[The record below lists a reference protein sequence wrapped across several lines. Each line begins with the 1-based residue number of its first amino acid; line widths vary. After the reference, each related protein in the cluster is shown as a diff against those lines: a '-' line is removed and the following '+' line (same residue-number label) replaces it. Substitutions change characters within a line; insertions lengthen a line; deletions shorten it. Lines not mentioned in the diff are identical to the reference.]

1 MKKLV
6 TLIQKECFENRGSVL
21 WIPLSIGLLMMI
33 ITMGSL
39 IWHGD
44 VAIQLNDGGINAIS
58 QLDLATRHQI
68 ATALLAGLSIPFF
81 LTLSFV
87 VIFFLAHAL
96 FDERKDRSILFW
108 KSLPVSDQL
117 TVSAKLL
124 MALLIMPLSYWCMV
138 VVTQIVVLSSISIVG
153 FSEGVNLFS
162 SLWQP
167 GLILGQAFS
176 LLTALLI
183 HGLWMLPIYAW
194 LLFCSS
200 WAPRSP
206 LMIAIAIVAIASL
219 GLSTWQIA
227 STGRL
232 WHEFEPLVWLQERIA
247 QSPLPLNFQ
256 LTLDLEVTLS
266 QQSTTFVEM
275 LAYLGSGPM
284 WLGVMMA
291 LPLLGGAV
299 YMRRRATA

>member
-1 MKKLV
+1 MKKIL

-39 IWHGD
+39 LWHGD
-44 VAIQLNDGGINAIS
+44 VAIQFNDEGINAIS
-58 QLDLATRHQI
+58 ELDLATRHQI
-68 ATALLAGLSIPFF
+68 ATVLLAGLSIPFF

-124 MALLIMPLSYWCMV
+124 MALLIMPLTYWCMV
-138 VVTQIVVLSSISIVG
+138 VVTQIVVLSSISIFG

-219 GLSTWQIA
+219 GLSIWEIT
-227 STGRL
+227 STGRP
-232 WHEFEPLVWLQERIA
+232 WHEFEPMVWLQERIS

-256 LTLDLEVTLS
+256 LTFDPAVTVS
-266 QQSTTFVEM
+266 QQSSTFLEM
-275 LAYLGSGPM
+275 LAYLGSGAM
-284 WLGVMMA
+284 WLGVMVSV
-291 LPLLGGAV
+291 PLLAGAV